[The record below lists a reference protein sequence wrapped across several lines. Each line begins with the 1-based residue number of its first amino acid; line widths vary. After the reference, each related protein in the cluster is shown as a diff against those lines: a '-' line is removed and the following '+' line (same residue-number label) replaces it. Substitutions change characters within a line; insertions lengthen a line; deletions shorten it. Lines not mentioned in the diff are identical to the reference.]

1 MAVLI
6 TGATGFIGSNIARK
20 LREKEREVRVLVRP
34 TSKTE
39 NIDRLGVIKING
51 DITNFDSVLGALD
64 ECDTLYHCAGFVS
77 FRKKDYEKM
86 YEINVEG
93 AKNVLSAALE
103 AGVGK
108 VVFTSS
114 VAALG
119 PAPEGELI
127 NEETVPDP
135 DFRTADIGYMNVK
148 RAAEAAAFD
157 FCDKGLNV
165 VITNP
170 SVVVGA
176 GDVHL
181 SSVGSVLWYCKR
193 RFPGYMDGTLN
204 LTDVEDV
211 ALGHILAEEKGK
223 TGERY
228 ILSNKNL
235 TVMEYF
241 SLLEKITGIV
251 APKLKIP
258 YQVAYLSAFLA
269 ERVLGFAFPN
279 YSTMDLDSVKLSRY
293 NWHVDCSKA
302 ERELGYKRSP
312 IEESLKKTVEWFKSE
327 GLLER

>member
-6 TGATGFIGSNIARK
+6 TGATGFIGSHLARK
-20 LREKEREVRVLVRP
+20 LRERGKEVRALVRP

-39 NIDRLGVIKING
+39 EIDGLGVEKATG
-51 DITNFDSVLGALD
+51 DITDRGSVLNALSG
-64 ECDTLYHCAGFVS
+64 CDTLYHCAGFVS

-86 YEINVEG
+86 KEINVEG
-93 AKNVLSAALE
+93 SKNALSAALE
-103 AGVGK
+103 AGVK
-108 VVFTSS
+108 RVVFTSS

-119 PAPEGELI
+119 PAPEGGMI
-127 NEETVPDP
+127 TEETVS
-135 DFRTADIGYMNVK
+135 DFSAAGIGYMNAK
-148 RAAEAAAFD
+148 RAAEAAALD
-157 FCDKGLNV
+157 FCDKGLDV

-176 GDVHL
+176 GDAHL

-211 ALGHILAEEKGK
+211 AEGHILAAEKGK
-223 TGERY
+223 TGQRY
-228 ILSNKNL
+228 ILSNTNL
-235 TVMEYF
+235 TVFEYF
-241 SLLEKITGIV
+241 AMLEKVTGIP

-258 YQVAYLSAFLA
+258 YFAAYASAFLA
-269 ERVLGFAFPN
+269 ERLLGFAFPN

-302 ERELGYKRSP
+302 ERELGYKKSP
-312 IEESLKKTVEWFKSE
+312 IEESLRKTVEWFKAQK
-327 GLLER
+327 LL